1 MGIITGLLK
10 RLTERVLCLA
20 RGTCR
25 INANLDYHHISAQ
38 VIVSSSESGICL
50 SEAHSTCHRLPG
62 TGQDLPAL
70 RGQLLEIVACTA
82 WGGGRA
88 FDLKQCS
95 SQSPNLVSAN
105 SWPIYFQIW
114 VLSSPNGHSPTL
126 KAVVRIKD
134 CVDNVSLTM
143 RSFDQVWLMLAGL
156 IMGNK
161 PCSEVRESW
170 VSTQQSLYFLEYLV

>member
-1 MGIITGLLK
+1 MQTWIIIISQPKSLFHPQSLGSACQ
-10 RLTERVLCLA
+10 RHIVLV
-20 RGTCR
+20 TDSQV
-25 INANLDYHHISAQ
+25 LDR
-38 VIVSSSESGICL
+38 
-50 SEAHSTCHRLPG
+50 ST
-62 TGQDLPAL
+62 LPAL

-105 SWPIYFQIW
+105 SWPIYFQIR
-114 VLSSPNGHSPTL
+114 VLSSPKGHSPTL
-126 KAVVRIKD
+126 TAVVRIKD

-143 RSFDQVWLMLAGL
+143 RSFHQVWFMLAGL
-156 IMGNK
+156 ITGNK